1 LVGSSHPRADRRDM
15 DIYLPVAEM
24 SVNLL
29 WVLGLGGVIGFLSG
43 LFGVGGGFLMT
54 PMLILM
60 GIPPAVAVGTQAA
73 QILASSV
80 SGVLANLRRKA
91 VDFKMGYVLVAGGLV
106 GSVAGVSLFS
116 LLMRLGQIDIF
127 VSLAYVLFLGTIG
140 AIMFAESLGA
150 ILRSRRPA
158 ARRGRLHRHYWVHGW
173 PWKMRF
179 PESRLYI
186 STLMPLLVG
195 AFGGLLA
202 AILGIGGGF
211 VMVPAMIYLIGM
223 PTAVVVGTSLFQ
235 ICFVAAATG
244 FLHAYNNQTVDILL
258 ALLLIAGGVVGTQFG
273 ARFGTRLK
281 AEHTRVLL
289 ATLVLLVCGKLAWD
303 LVAPP
308 RDLYS
313 IAVT

>member
-1 LVGSSHPRADRRDM
+1 M

-24 SVNLL
+24 SVNLV

-60 GIPPAVAVGTQAA
+60 GIPPSVAVGTQSA

-91 VDFKMGYVLVAGGLV
+91 VDFRMGWVLVAGGLV
-106 GSVAGVSLFS
+106 GSAAGVGLFR
-116 LLMRLGQIDIF
+116 LLVRLGQIDVF

-140 AIMFAESLGA
+140 ALMFVESLGA
-150 ILRSRRPA
+150 VLRSTRPS
-158 ARRGRLHRHYWVHGW
+158 ARRNRLHQHFWMHGW
-173 PWKMRF
+173 PLKMRF

-186 STLMPLLVG
+186 SVLMPLLIG

-244 FLHAYNNQTVDILL
+244 FLHAYANHSVDILL
-258 ALLLIAGGVVGTQFG
+258 ALLLIAGGVVGVQFG
-273 ARFGTRLK
+273 TRFGGRLK
-281 AEHTRVLL
+281 AEQTRMLL
-289 ATLVLLVCGKLAWD
+289 AALVLLVCGKLAYD
-303 LVAPP
+303 LVATP
-308 RDLYS
+308 RDPYS
-313 IAVT
+313 ISVT

>member
-1 LVGSSHPRADRRDM
+1 M

-24 SVNLL
+24 SVNLF

-54 PMLILM
+54 PTLILM
-60 GIPPAVAVGTQAA
+60 GIPPAVAVGTQST

-80 SGVLANLRRKA
+80 SGVLANLRRRA

-106 GSVAGVSLFS
+106 GSAAGVGLFN
-116 LLMRLGQIDIF
+116 LLLRLGQVDIF
-127 VSLAYVLFLGTIG
+127 VSLAYVLFLGAIG
-140 AIMFAESLGA
+140 AIMFAESLGT

-158 ARRGRLHRHYWVHGW
+158 ARRARLHRHYWVHGW
-173 PWKMRF
+173 PLKTRF
-179 PESRLYI
+179 PDSRLYI
-186 STLMPLLVG
+186 SVLLPLLVG

-244 FLHAYNNQTVDILL
+244 FLHAYNNHSVDILL
-258 ALLLIAGGVVGTQFG
+258 ALLLVAGGVVGTQFG
-273 ARFGTRLK
+273 SRFGGRLR

-289 ATLVLLVCGKLAWD
+289 AVLVLLVCGKLAWD

-308 RDLYS
+308 RDPYS
-313 IAVT
+313 IATT

>member
-1 LVGSSHPRADRRDM
+1 M

-24 SVNLL
+24 SVNLF
-29 WVLGLGGVIGFLSG
+29 WVLGLGGVIGFVSG

-60 GIPPAVAVGTQAA
+60 GIPPAVAVGTQST

-80 SGVLANLRRKA
+80 SGVLANVRRRA
-91 VDFKMGYVLVAGGLV
+91 VDFKMGWVLVAGGLV
-106 GSVAGVSLFS
+106 GAVVGVGLFR
-116 LLMRLGQIDIF
+116 LLMRLGQIDLF

-140 AIMFAESLGA
+140 ALMFVESLGA
-150 ILRSRRPA
+150 ILRSARPSG
-158 ARRGRLHRHYWVHGW
+158 RRGRLHQHFWMHGW
-173 PWKMRF
+173 PLKMRF
-179 PESRLYI
+179 PDSRLYI
-186 STLMPLLVG
+186 SVLMPLLIG

-223 PTAVVVGTSLFQ
+223 PTAVVIGTSLFQ

-244 FLHAYNNQTVDILL
+244 FLHAYANHSVDILL
-258 ALLLIAGGVVGTQFG
+258 ALLLIAGGVVGVQFG
-273 ARFGTRLK
+273 ARFGGRLK
-281 AEHTRVLL
+281 AEQTRILL
-289 ATLVLLVCGKLAWD
+289 ALLVLLVCGKLAYD
-303 LVAPP
+303 LVAAP
-308 RDLYS
+308 RDPYS

>member
-1 LVGSSHPRADRRDM
+1 M

-24 SVNLL
+24 SVNLV

-54 PMLILM
+54 PVLILM
-60 GIPPAVAVGTQAA
+60 GIPPAVAVGTQSA

-80 SGVLANLRRKA
+80 SGVLANIHRRA
-91 VDFKMGYVLVAGGLV
+91 VDFKMGWVLVAGGMV
-106 GSVAGVSLFS
+106 GSAAGVGLFR
-116 LLMRLGQIDIF
+116 LLMQLGQIDVF
-127 VSLAYVLFLGTIG
+127 VSLAYVLFLGSVG
-140 AIMFAESLGA
+140 ALMFVESLGA
-150 ILRSRRPA
+150 MLRRARPSG
-158 ARRGRLHRHYWVHGW
+158 RRGRLHQHFWMHGW
-173 PWKMRF
+173 PLKMRF

-186 STLMPLLVG
+186 SVLMPLLIG

-235 ICFVAAATG
+235 ICFVAAVTG
-244 FLHAYNNQTVDILL
+244 FLHAYANHSVDILL
-258 ALLLIAGGVVGTQFG
+258 ALLLIAGGVVGVQ
-273 ARFGTRLK
+273 FGTRFGGRLR
-281 AEHTRVLL
+281 AEQTRILL
-289 ATLVLLVCGKLAWD
+289 AVLVLLVCGKLAYD

-308 RDLYS
+308 RDPYS